1 MRLLVILSSLCC
13 ANALLADE
21 VPLKAPKP
29 VSTAIVPELQFDAID
44 SPALDALIAEETGRT
59 VADLTPAPDA
69 VFLRRVSLDLLGR
82 QPTIEEQR
90 VFLND
95 SSEDKRERLI
105 QRTLGHPDF
114 GRSWANYWSD
124 TISYRVAPPELTFLN
139 YEPFKGWLAEQFN
152 ENVPWDEIVT
162 QILTSTGNVA
172 EVPATTFVA
181 YHQGE
186 PAKLAAETARVF
198 LGVQLQ
204 CAECHDH
211 PFDNWKRDQFHSLAA
226 YFARAQVKMPHN
238 TGAATVVSSK
248 EKGEYTMPN
257 TDPGKKGKEMQ
268 PVFLE
273 GESMEAGRPDRE
285 RREELARLLTDRRNR
300 WFARAFVNRL
310 WDRVAGDGFY
320 SPVDNMGEYQPQLL
334 PKVHEALTDHFLS
347 TDYDIR
353 DLFSVVLNTEY
364 YGQSMPEKE
373 PDEQHPF
380 ATLEQTRL
388 RGDEVFES
396 LETALEIPVV
406 RKPTAKPTKAIRFPV
421 PPKTIQEIVSETYGY
436 DPSFGP
442 KLIQRK
448 MSQAM
453 LMMNN
458 EELQAQINADPDSG
472 TVLSRILKSETD
484 NEKVIVQLFE
494 LMLAREPSKAE
505 ASLCLKHVESLKD
518 RGAAFEDLLWS
529 LMNSTEFT
537 TRR

>member
-1 MRLLVILSSLCC
+1 MRLLVILSSLSC
-13 ANALLADE
+13 ATSLLADE
-21 VPLKAPKP
+21 TPLQAPKP
-29 VSTAIVPELQFDAID
+29 AVVESVADRHFETIDATN
-44 SPALDALIAEETGRT
+44 LDRLIAEETGRA
-59 VADLTPAPDA
+59 VDNLEPAPDH

-82 QPTIEEQR
+82 QPTVEEQHI
-90 VFLND
+90 FLND

-105 QRTLGHPDF
+105 QRMLDHPDF
-114 GRSWANYWSD
+114 GRNWANYWSD
-124 TISYRVAPPELTFLN
+124 TIAYRVAPPELTFLN
-139 YEPFKGWLAEQFN
+139 YEPFKEWLAGQFN
-152 ENVPWDEIVT
+152 ENAPWDEVVT
-162 QILTSTGNVA
+162 QILTSTGKVGD
-172 EVPATTFVA
+172 VPATTFVA

-186 PAKLAAETARVF
+186 PAKLAAETARIF

-257 TDPGKKGKEMQ
+257 ADPGKKGKEMQ

-273 GESMEAGRPDRE
+273 GESMDSGRPDLE
-285 RREELARLLTDRRNR
+285 RRTELARLLTDRRNR

-320 SPVDNMGEYQPQLL
+320 SPVDNMGEFQPQLL
-334 PKVHEALTDHFLS
+334 PEVHEALTDHFLA

-353 DLFSVVLNTEY
+353 DLFTLVLNTRY
-364 YGQSMPEKE
+364 YGQSMPLSDA
-373 PDEQHPF
+373 DEQHPF
-380 ATLEQTRL
+380 ALLEQTRL

-406 RKPTAKPTKAIRFPV
+406 RKPTAKPTSAIRFPV

-458 EELQAQINADPDSG
+458 EELQAQVNADPDSG
-472 TVLSRILKSETD
+472 TVLSRILKTETD

-494 LMLAREPSKAE
+494 LMLAREPTEQEK
-505 ASLCLKHVESLKD
+505 SLCLKHVESLKN